1 MRKVTSHLSRDMRA
15 TLDDEFIVMDDMD
28 DNGDY
33 DNSDSICNINDIHIN
48 NSVNRDGDAESDVR
62 ELENT
67 THHKTVLHNIDSISG
82 PLSNYEVNEELH
94 TEIVDIIYLDVVIL
108 FTKSFAHNGST
119 QSAYS
124 IQ

>member
-67 THHKTVLHNIDSISG
+67 VSSQFLQRFLICLLYLLTFILLLLLIF
-82 PLSNYEVNEELH
+82 SN
-94 TEIVDIIYLDVVIL
+94 
-108 FTKSFAHNGST
+108 
-119 QSAYS
+119 
-124 IQ
+124 